1 MVEGSM
7 VNLELLLPWIRHAQ
21 VSGTITSQIAALR
34 ASPRKLDEV
43 ISKISHLEHVL
54 TEWYDALPSFLK
66 IDTKTSEIPAGLD
79 PVHVINMQYGF
90 LYGMIVIHSL
100 LAHPWNVPAMKIS
113 AEEVSEFESR
123 AAQSMK
129 IVVDSSRQIIR
140 KLRHVVIDV
149 CAPKW

>member
-1 MVEGSM
+1 M
-7 VNLELLLPWIRHAQ
+7 VNLELLVPWIRHAQ

-34 ASPRKLDEV
+34 ASPRTLDEV
-43 ISKISHLEHVL
+43 VNNVAHLEHVL

-66 IDTKTSEIPAGLD
+66 IDADTSELPKGLD
-79 PVHVINMQYGF
+79 PVYLLNMQYAF
-90 LYGMIVIHSL
+90 LNGLIVIHSL

-113 AEEVSEFESR
+113 TEEVFEFEKH
-123 AAQSMK
+123 AAASMK

-140 KLRHVVIDV
+140 KLRHVAIDV

>member
-1 MVEGSM
+1 MVS
-7 VNLELLLPWIRHAQ
+7 LELLVSWIRHAQ

-43 ISKISHLEHVL
+43 LKTVAHLEHVL

-66 IDTKTSEIPAGLD
+66 IDADNSELPKGLD
-79 PVHVINMQYGF
+79 PVYVINMQYAF
-90 LYGMIVIHSL
+90 LNGLIVIHSL
-100 LAHPWNVPAMKIS
+100 LAHPWNVPAMKVS

-140 KLRHVVIDV
+140 KLRHVAIDV